1 METKGTVTSKSEITE
16 VGANN
21 TEKASFVIETNDQ
34 YPSRK
39 AFDLIGKSAKS
50 VNYFNIG
57 DEVNVHFDF
66 KSREYNGKEYH
77 SINAYRVDVLVKSSG
92 NNNNVTNDPPAT
104 YASEIPEQVDRSKA
118 VEVDEKFDDQLPF

>member
-1 METKGTVTSKSEITE
+1 METKGTVTFKSEITE

-50 VNYFNIG
+50 INYFNVG

-77 SINAYRVDVLVKSSG
+77 SINAYRVDVLVKG
-92 NNNNVTNDPPAT
+92 VNNNVTNDTPGDYAT
-104 YASEIPEQVDRSKA
+104 EIPEQVDRSR
-118 VEVDEKFDDQLPF
+118 EINEPLINDQLPF